1 MSKFYI
7 KAWIVG
13 PDVVAVETAT
23 AKIDDPALSPDNAVA
38 VNAIGIGEYIDAGV
52 LLPSL
57 TYEGGQLVS
66 SLCEVEPPA

>member
-7 KAWIVG
+7 KAWIAG
-13 PDVVAVETAT
+13 SSVVAAETAT
-23 AKIDDPALSPDNAVA
+23 AKIEDPALSPSDAVA
-38 VNAIGIGEYIDAGV
+38 VDAIGIGEYIDAGV